1 MLNVL
6 ELTSAVANAGA
17 LGFLT
22 AFTQPSPEA
31 LREEIRKCRKLTDKP
46 FGVNLTLLP
55 SINPPDYKGYAQAAL
70 DEGIRIFETA
80 GNPAPVLK
88 LLKDNNAIV
97 IHKCVSIRHA
107 VRAQNLGVDAI
118 SIDGFECAGHP
129 GEDDVSSLILMAKA
143 AKTLKIPY
151 IASGGFADAR
161 GCAAAFAMGASAVN
175 MGTRFL
181 CTKEAPVNN
190 LVKEQITKANETDTQ
205 LILRAFRNTSR
216 VYKNKVSIETAR
228 IEREIKDVQF
238 EDVRELV
245 AGKRGSTVYSTGDVE
260 AGVWSVG
267 QCAGVITDIPSCQEL
282 VSRLETGI
290 IEILEA
296 TPKRLIKQDAKL

>member
-1 MLNVL
+1 M
-6 ELTSAVANAGA
+6 TSAVANAGA

-31 LREEIRKCRKLTDKP
+31 LRAEIRKCRKLTDKP

-55 SINPPDYKGYAQAAL
+55 SINPPDYKGFAQAAL

-88 LLKDNNAIV
+88 LLKDNKAIV

-151 IASGGFADAR
+151 VASGGFADAR

-245 AGKRGSTVYSTGDVE
+245 AGKRGSTVYTTGDVE

-282 VSRLETGI
+282 VSRLEKGI

-296 TPKRLIKQDAKL
+296 TPRRIIKHNAKL